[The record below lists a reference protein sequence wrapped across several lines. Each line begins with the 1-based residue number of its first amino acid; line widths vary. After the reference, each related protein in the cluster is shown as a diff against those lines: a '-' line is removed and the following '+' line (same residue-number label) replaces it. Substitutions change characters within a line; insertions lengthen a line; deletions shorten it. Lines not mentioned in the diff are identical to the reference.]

1 MEEEGIGA
9 LAHETVLPHFP
20 CLEVQRA
27 EGKGT
32 EHCTVVPLA
41 KHAGGGSGLSPCAA
55 ASTHKHHLS
64 LVGCVVL
71 LALK

>member
-20 CLEVQRA
+20 CLEVQHA
-27 EGKGT
+27 KGKET
-32 EHCTVVPLA
+32 EHCIVVPLA
-41 KHAGGGSGLSPCAA
+41 EHAVGGSGLGPRTA
-55 ASTHKHHLS
+55 ASTHKHHLT